1 MTVVENSLVCVAFVI
16 HSRCVEARLPWV
28 GPGANKE
35 VNISLSVFPGA
46 GLSLSRV
53 RTSKVFLVCVPTNG
67 KKEGKLGLCL
77 ITSSARA
84 WFSQHGLIVTK
95 KGDRGCCILFHV
107 DAYE

>member
-53 RTSKVFLVCVPTNG
+53 PAKFFLCVCRRTAKRKENWACASLRVLLV
-67 KKEGKLGLCL
+67 
-77 ITSSARA
+77 
-84 WFSQHGLIVTK
+84 
-95 KGDRGCCILFHV
+95 RGFPSM
-107 DAYE
+107 A